1 MPTRRSALKAGA
13 AVATLSALP
22 PSIRALSTDGTGGK
36 CVFIYDDGHETD
48 LTKTLPVH
56 RELDAPG
63 CIAVVSGYLSP
74 TGNYLAEDELQEF
87 LDEDWEILSHMDYHR
102 PVGQRSLTEDVEEGD
117 TKLEVVSTFHGRF
130 EGDPLEVVDD
140 DGNAIRVTVEDRDED
155 DDVIYIKEPA
165 SESISASANG
175 RVRFPAEF
183 LREKLR
189 TSKEELQELGVQAR
203 GFIAPFGIYDE
214 WAAGLVAEQYEACGN
229 GQFGNGINLD
239 IMPYW
244 VNRTQYADLS
254 AEELDSLA
262 EEAAEEDA
270 ILVLGSHSWEENLT
284 ESKIREAINAARNH
298 GLEITTLHEALVSA
312 GAVDEPSEE
321 TPTETP
327 EETPEDTPEETPTE
341 TPEETPEDTPEETPE
356 DTPEETPEDTPE
368 ETPEDTPEETPEDT
382 PEETPEETPTQTPE
396 ETPDDTSE
404 SNDDPDD
411 SEESSGSDDTS
422 DPDETPTTPTPT
434 STPPSTPP
442 PSPDRSGDSSPP
454 EDSSERS
461 EPPDA
466 PTPEETPT
474 VTPTPTPTATPTPTP
489 SSTTSTPTA
498 TPTSTTASTN
508 SGSSNTGTSTL
519 TDVSTPSGTPEPTP
533 ASSSRKGN
541 SSGRIPLLSDLL
553 DWLFGLF
560 S

>member
-22 PSIRALSTDGTGGK
+22 PSIRALSTDGTSGK

-56 RELDAPG
+56 RDLDAPG
-63 CIAVVSGYLSP
+63 CIAAVSGYLSP
-74 TGNYLAEDELQEF
+74 TGDYLAEDELQEF
-87 LDEDWEILSHMDYHR
+87 LDEGWEILSHMDYHR
-102 PVGQRSLTEDVEEGD
+102 PVGQRALTEDVEEGD
-117 TKLEVVSTFHGRF
+117 TELEVVSTFHGRF

-140 DGNAIRVTVEDRDED
+140 DGNAIRVRVEDRDED

-165 SESISASANG
+165 SESISAGANG

-189 TSKEELQELGVQAR
+189 TSKEQLQEIGVQAR

-214 WAAGLVAEQYEACGN
+214 WAAGLVAEHYEACGN
-229 GQFGNGINLD
+229 GWFGDGINVD
-239 IMPYW
+239 IKPYW

-262 EEAAEEDA
+262 EEAAEKDA

-327 EETPEDTPEETPTE
+327 TETPEETPTETPDETPTETPDETPTETPDETPTETPDETPTEPSEETPTE
-341 TPEETPEDTPEETPE
+341 TPEETPTG
-356 DTPEETPEDTPE
+356 
-368 ETPEDTPEETPEDT
+368 
-382 PEETPEETPTQTPE
+382 TPT
-396 ETPDDTSE
+396 ETPDETS
-404 SNDDPDD
+404 DDD
-411 SEESSGSDDTS
+411 SGADES
-422 DPDETPTTPTPT
+422 TPVSSP
-434 STPPSTPP
+434 TPPSTAP
-442 PSPDRSGDSSPP
+442 PSPEQSGDSSPP

-474 VTPTPTPTATPTPTP
+474 PTATPTPSATETP
-489 SSTTSTPTA
+489 SPTTSTPTA
-498 TPTSTTASTN
+498 TPTST
-508 SGSSNTGTSTL
+508 GGESSNTGTTTL

-533 ASSSRKGN
+533 ASSSRKAN